1 MAAPVRAADAP
12 GGAPVRRA
20 ELLALTTCKTVA
32 NTSLRW
38 LGPFLPV
45 LERAFG
51 TTIGALTSVLA
62 LVELGGLST
71 LATGRL
77 LDRGHRRRIFL
88 IGSTAVAVSAIVAL
102 GGSLRWFAL
111 STGLLVLGVANLTI
125 AGLAWIS
132 AAVPYERR
140 GRAIG
145 TFELS
150 WALALCIGGPTIAL
164 LIELFGWRGP
174 FIGLAIAAT
183 VTTIAVARVVP
194 PDPRPTPIGLAD
206 LGAAEQGVSD
216 GRLPWSAW
224 PPLAASAAIAASGL
238 GVFVVS
244 GAWLSDRHGI
254 STGGLGAVVVAFG
267 LLELAASGSSA
278 AFADRL
284 GKRRAVA
291 LGIAVLLAGLLLT
304 GLSGSSTLLAVVG
317 LTVFLTG
324 FEFAFVTSLSLM
336 SEAAPQARGRALGV
350 GNALGTMCRAAA
362 VFASGQLYERVGM
375 HAALLLSAAAAVT
388 GLGLVALSR
397 R

>member
-1 MAAPVRAADAP
+1 MTAPTRAAVP
-12 GGAPVRRA
+12 PTGPQPVRRA
-20 ELLALTTCKTVA
+20 ELVALTAAKTVA

-88 IGSTAVAVSAIVAL
+88 TGSTAVAMASIVAL

-111 STGLLVLGVANLTI
+111 SSALLVLGVANLTI

-150 WALALCIGGPTIAL
+150 WALALCVGGPSVAL

-174 FIGLAIAAT
+174 FVGLAAASA
-183 VTTIAVARVVP
+183 VTTIVVARIVP
-194 PDPRPTPIGLAD
+194 PDPRPAPSAATGAGLHAP
-206 LGAAEQGVSD
+206 A
-216 GRLPWSAW
+216 RLPRSAW
-224 PPLAASAAIAASGL
+224 APLATSAAIAASGL

-267 LLELAASGSSA
+267 LLELGASGASA
-278 AFADRL
+278 AFSDRL

-291 LGIAVLLAGLLLT
+291 LGIAVLLAGLLVT
-304 GLSGSSTLLAVVG
+304 GTSGSSAVLAVVG
-317 LTVFLTG
+317 LTVFLAG
-324 FEFAFVTSLSLM
+324 FEFAIVTSLSLM
-336 SEAAPQARGRALGV
+336 SEAAPLARGRALGV
-350 GNALGTMCRAAA
+350 GNALGTVCRAGA

-375 HAALLLSAAAAVT
+375 QAALALSATTACIA
-388 GLGLVALSR
+388 LVALSR